1 MKVCRDV
8 EEWITENIEKEVE
21 RQEQRCKK
29 WPWPL
34 SWFCSLVTFIVK
46 IVVAVV
52 TKVVRV
58 VCEVVSVVLNLVAAV
73 VNFVLTLPII
83 GPLVRAVIRIVTTV
97 VSYVIGLVDGLG
109 RLIGIRLT
117 KHLRVRVVI
126 LCEGNIP
133 LAYEEHLA
141 AVMRQTADTLYQR
154 AQIRLHVT
162 YGEPIRNPP
171 RNALRVGTDA
181 DLIADEAWLKG
192 SWHQLQT
199 VKSFETNFSSLT
211 GVGAPIFVYIV
222 REVGYDGPGNVIGC
236 SAGPL
241 TDWIA
246 VERDSVVPNVIAQA
260 GSPTIPAQPLAPYP
274 PVVGNSSPSTSVP
287 NPGFQKYVVAHE
299 ICHSLG
305 LLGHANS
312 DSSDLMFA
320 SSILGDHLSPFQVGI
335 VRSSSHVTF
344 F

>member
-21 RQEQRCKK
+21 KQENRCQK

-34 SWFCSLVTFIVK
+34 SWLCSLVTFIVK
-46 IVVAVV
+46 VIVVVV

-58 VCEVVSVVLNLVAAV
+58 VCEIVNVVLNVVAAV
-73 VNFVLTLPII
+73 VNFVLALPII
-83 GPLVRAVIRIVTTV
+83 GPIVRAVIRIVTTV
-97 VSYVIGLVDGLG
+97 VSYLVGLLDGLG
-109 RLIGIRLT
+109 RLVGIRIT
-117 KHLRVRVVI
+117 KHLRVRVVV
-126 LCEGNIP
+126 LCEGDVP
-133 LAYEEHLA
+133 LAYPQHLA
-141 AVMRQTADTLYQR
+141 KVMDQTAATLYQR
-154 AQIRLHVT
+154 AQIRLHVA
-162 YGEPIRNPP
+162 YDEPIRNPP
-171 RNALRVGTDA
+171 RNALRVGTNA

-199 VKSFETNFSSLT
+199 VKSFETNFSSLI
-211 GVGAPIFVYIV
+211 GLGAPIVVYIV
-222 REVGYDGPGNVIGC
+222 REVGYDGPGNVVGC

-246 VERDSVVPNVIAQA
+246 VERDFVVSDLIAPP
-260 GSPTIPAQPLAPYP
+260 GSTTPAQPPAPYP
-274 PVVGNSSPSTSVP
+274 PVVASSSSVASVP
-287 NPGFQKYVVAHE
+287 NPNFQRYVIVHE
-299 ICHSLG
+299 ICHALG

-312 DSSDLMFA
+312 NSSELMFA
-320 SSILGDHLSPFQVGI
+320 STILGDHLSPFQVGI